1 MEKIMRAEF
10 DDTLITGN
18 EMIDS
23 QHKELIAKIN
33 GLLDSCEDGND
44 KLAAVKTLDYL
55 AEYTDFHFT
64 AEEKLQEEMEYPGL
78 KEHKA
83 EHEKLRKVV
92 DELHEMLVE
101 EEGPTPAFVEQV
113 NSNVIDW
120 LYRHIKGFDRSVAEY
135 RFMRGNSENL

>member
-1 MEKIMRAEF
+1 MRAEF
-10 DDTLITGN
+10 DETLITGN

-23 QHKELIAKIN
+23 QHKELIGKIN
-33 GLLDSCEDGND
+33 SLLDSCEDGND

-55 AEYTDFHFT
+55 AEYTDFHFS
-64 AEEKLQEEMEYPGL
+64 AEEKLQEEMEYPGI
-78 KEHKA
+78 KEHKV
-83 EHEKLRKVV
+83 EHDKLRKVV

-113 NSNVIDW
+113 NQNVIDW

>member
-1 MEKIMRAEF
+1 MRAEF
-10 DDTLITGN
+10 DETLITGN

-23 QHKELIAKIN
+23 QHKELIGKIN

-64 AEEKLQEEMEYPGL
+64 AEEKLQEEMEYPGI
-78 KEHKA
+78 KEHKE
-83 EHEKLRKVV
+83 EHAKLRKVV
-92 DELHEMLVE
+92 DELHQMLVE
-101 EEGPTPAFVEQV
+101 
-113 NSNVIDW
+113 
-120 LYRHIKGFDRSVAEY
+120 EY